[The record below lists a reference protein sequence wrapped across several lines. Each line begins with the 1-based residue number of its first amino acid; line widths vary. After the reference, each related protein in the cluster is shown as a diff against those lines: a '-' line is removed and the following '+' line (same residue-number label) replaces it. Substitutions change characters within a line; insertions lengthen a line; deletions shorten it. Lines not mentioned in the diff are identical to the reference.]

1 MTLSIIIL
9 FILTLAGGLAVF
21 IVPKFNSK
29 YFQLSLVF
37 AGSYLFSIT
46 IIHILPELFSTKVA
60 VNHLAFYVLLGFFIQ
75 VIIEYFTEGVEHG
88 HLHHEGGNHHHQ
100 DHKWIGLLIALC
112 IHAFLE
118 GTLLAHPQ
126 GLHNHA
132 DNNSLFYGIL
142 MHKIPAAF
150 ALMSVL
156 VCQFKSK
163 LKTFLLLFIFS
174 LASPVGIISSTL
186 LHENQY
192 FSEEFF
198 AILFAIVSGNFL
210 HISTTI
216 FFESSPNHNF
226 SGRKLFVAAGAAIIA
241 MLAEFWT

>member
-1 MTLSIIIL
+1 MTSSIFIL
-9 FILTLAGGLAVF
+9 FILTLAGGLAVY

-46 IIHILPELFSTKVA
+46 IIHILPELFSSETKV
-60 VNHLAFYVLLGFFIQ
+60 NNLALYVLLGFFIQ
-75 VIIEYFTEGVEHG
+75 VVIEYFTEGVEHG
-88 HLHHEGGNHHHQ
+88 HLHHQGEHQHHH
-100 DHKWIGLLIALC
+100 HKWISLLIALS

-126 GLHNHA
+126 GMHNHA
-132 DNNSLFYGIL
+132 GNDSVFYGIL

-156 VCQFKSK
+156 VCHFDSK
-163 LKTFLLLFIFS
+163 LKTLLILIIFS
-174 LASPVGIISSTL
+174 LASPIGIVSSTL
-186 LHENQY
+186 LHNNHY
-192 FSEEFF
+192 FSDEFF

-216 FFESSPNHNF
+216 FFESSPNHNLSF
-226 SGRKLFVAAGAAIIA
+226 KKLIVAISAALIA
-241 MLAEFWT
+241 VLAEFWM